1 MKRSLTAAAAVFL
14 SLNMAFSA
22 VAATKLGT
30 PQEVQWMTDE
40 EAMMRWKRVE
50 EAGGAYSIEIYRDN
64 QLWLSTSPQY
74 AATFKPEYH
83 ESNIFL
89 TRLEED
95 GSYKFRI
102 KALGDNVETLDSDW
116 SAFSETWD
124 YTRPEPTL
132 GVATNLRWEET
143 MPCWDAPAENAEYVK
158 GYNIGLY
165 ADGDRITGGNCT
177 PTLSY
182 DFSRY
187 ITDPSVEY
195 TFSVRVISNTPSK
208 FYHGETIFCETPYGA
223 DVENK
228 LISDQLDA
236 ILESEEAI
244 LNAPDTLSSNLKK
257 VQVAMQSDAN
267 VLDKI
272 AELEAAYTE
281 QKGITVGTQ
290 VSSDVDMNEDDI
302 KVVGAGLNAAENSDA
317 VTFNVSKPKK
327 EVVVDHTAYRNAV
340 QVDLSLKGAAG
351 TLKVPVQI
359 TLPIPAGIN
368 PDFFQ
373 ILHYHADG
381 TYDVIFP
388 LTKNSDNTVTFTVT
402 SFSTFVLA
410 EEGADPAFIATPSNA
425 AEFKDLADTLPAAD
439 EIEDSELAALTMAK
453 LRASILNKD
462 VKASDLDAEM
472 VEKLDAIVE
481 ELARFDEEFAV
492 NVEMDDFVA
501 DVTGAHLLAYVAGK
515 GKAETITLF
524 HTSLATA
531 SNATKLKF
539 ELSGKLT
546 MADGSED
553 TISTLKTPLL
563 ISIAAPEEYDEV
575 HKTSDK
581 LSGDGIEQGPVDY
594 EDGLITFFT
603 TKLGTVYVK
612 GSSSESGG
620 DSSDDK
626 PSDGGDSS
634 DDKPS
639 SGGDN
644 SDDKPSGGDDSSD
657 DKPSSG
663 DGSSDDK
670 PSSGGSSSRRSGPR
684 SGIVKESD
692 LPKSPAGGSWKL
704 ADGMYSYYY
713 SDGTRAENVWLEIG
727 SVWYYFGKDGIMATG
742 WLKDN
747 GNYFYLDPATGAMA
761 TGWREID
768 GTWYYFNEAGNGFKG
783 MMLADTVVDGYQ
795 LDESGAWVS

>member
-1 MKRSLTAAAAVFL
+1 
-14 SLNMAFSA
+14 
-22 VAATKLGT
+22 
-30 PQEVQWMTDE
+30 
-40 EAMMRWKRVE
+40 
-50 EAGGAYSIEIYRDN
+50 
-64 QLWLSTSPQY
+64 
-74 AATFKPEYH
+74 
-83 ESNIFL
+83 
-89 TRLEED
+89 
-95 GSYKFRI
+95 
-102 KALGDNVETLDSDW
+102 
-116 SAFSETWD
+116 
-124 YTRPEPTL
+124 
-132 GVATNLRWEET
+132 
-143 MPCWDAPAENAEYVK
+143 
-158 GYNIGLY
+158 
-165 ADGDRITGGNCT
+165 
-177 PTLSY
+177 
-182 DFSRY
+182 
-187 ITDPSVEY
+187 
-195 TFSVRVISNTPSK
+195 
-208 FYHGETIFCETPYGA
+208 
-223 DVENK
+223 
-228 LISDQLDA
+228 
-236 ILESEEAI
+236 
-244 LNAPDTLSSNLKK
+244 
-257 VQVAMQSDAN
+257 
-267 VLDKI
+267 
-272 AELEAAYTE
+272 
-281 QKGITVGTQ
+281 
-290 VSSDVDMNEDDI
+290 
-302 KVVGAGLNAAENSDA
+302 
-317 VTFNVSKPKK
+317 
-327 EVVVDHTAYRNAV
+327 
-340 QVDLSLKGAAG
+340 
-351 TLKVPVQI
+351 
-359 TLPIPAGIN
+359 
-368 PDFFQ
+368 
-373 ILHYHADG
+373 
-381 TYDVIFP
+381 
-388 LTKNSDNTVTFTVT
+388 
-402 SFSTFVLA
+402 
-410 EEGADPAFIATPSNA
+410 
-425 AEFKDLADTLPAAD
+425 
-439 EIEDSELAALTMAK
+439 MAK

-581 LSGDGIEQGPVDY
+581 LSGDGIKQGPVDY

-704 ADGMYSYYY
+704 TDGKYFYYY
-713 SDGTRAENVWLEIG
+713 SDGTPAKNVWLEIN
-727 SVWYYFGKDGIMATG
+727 SVWYYFGTDGIMATG

-747 GNYFYLDPATGAMA
+747 GNYFYLDPSTGAMV
-761 TGWREID
+761 TGWKEID
-768 GTWYYFNEAGNGFKG
+768 GTWYYFNTIGNGFKG
-783 MMLADTVVDGYQ
+783 MMLADTTVDGYA
-795 LDESGAWVS
+795 LDSNGAWIQ

>member
-30 PQEVQWMTDE
+30 PQEVRWKEGE
-40 EAMMRWKRVE
+40 EAMMQWKRVE
-50 EAGGAYSIEIYRDN
+50 EAGGRYSVEVYLED
-64 QLWLSTSPQY
+64 QLYYSDTYQY
-74 AATFKPEYH
+74 SATFKPEYH
-83 ESNIFL
+83 ENNSFL
-89 TRLEED
+89 IRLTDD
-95 GSYKFRI
+95 GSYKFRVM
-102 KALGDNVETLDSDW
+102 ARGDNVETLDSEW
-116 SAFSETWD
+116 SDFSETWD
-124 YTRPEPTL
+124 YIRPESPL

-143 MPCWDAPAENAEYVK
+143 TACWNAPAENAEYVK
-158 GYNIGLY
+158 GYNYGLY

-177 PTLSY
+177 PQLSY

-187 ITDPSVEY
+187 ITDPDVEY

-223 DVENK
+223 DAENK

-257 VQVAMQSDAN
+257 VQVAMQSDAD

-281 QKGITVGTQ
+281 QKGIAVGTQ
-290 VSSDVDMNEDDI
+290 ISSDVDMNEDDI

-425 AEFKDLADTLPAAD
+425 TEFKDLADTLPAAD

-626 PSDGGDSS
+626 PSDAGDSS

-644 SDDKPSGGDDSSD
+644 FDDKPSGGDDSSD

>member
-1 MKRSLTAAAAVFL
+1 
-14 SLNMAFSA
+14 
-22 VAATKLGT
+22 
-30 PQEVQWMTDE
+30 
-40 EAMMRWKRVE
+40 
-50 EAGGAYSIEIYRDN
+50 
-64 QLWLSTSPQY
+64 
-74 AATFKPEYH
+74 
-83 ESNIFL
+83 
-89 TRLEED
+89 
-95 GSYKFRI
+95 
-102 KALGDNVETLDSDW
+102 
-116 SAFSETWD
+116 
-124 YTRPEPTL
+124 
-132 GVATNLRWEET
+132 
-143 MPCWDAPAENAEYVK
+143 
-158 GYNIGLY
+158 
-165 ADGDRITGGNCT
+165 
-177 PTLSY
+177 
-182 DFSRY
+182 
-187 ITDPSVEY
+187 
-195 TFSVRVISNTPSK
+195 
-208 FYHGETIFCETPYGA
+208 
-223 DVENK
+223 
-228 LISDQLDA
+228 
-236 ILESEEAI
+236 
-244 LNAPDTLSSNLKK
+244 
-257 VQVAMQSDAN
+257 
-267 VLDKI
+267 
-272 AELEAAYTE
+272 
-281 QKGITVGTQ
+281 
-290 VSSDVDMNEDDI
+290 
-302 KVVGAGLNAAENSDA
+302 
-317 VTFNVSKPKK
+317 
-327 EVVVDHTAYRNAV
+327 
-340 QVDLSLKGAAG
+340 
-351 TLKVPVQI
+351 
-359 TLPIPAGIN
+359 
-368 PDFFQ
+368 
-373 ILHYHADG
+373 
-381 TYDVIFP
+381 
-388 LTKNSDNTVTFTVT
+388 
-402 SFSTFVLA
+402 
-410 EEGADPAFIATPSNA
+410 
-425 AEFKDLADTLPAAD
+425 
-439 EIEDSELAALTMAK
+439 MAK

-501 DVTGAHLLAYVAGK
+501 DVTGAHLLAYAAGK

-626 PSDGGDSS
+626 PSDAGDSS